1 MPRKKKDE
9 LEEGTQAEA
18 TPEAT
23 ATSEDTSVEAQG
35 ADAAEGSEPTV
46 VGSIIDAVS
55 DAVETAASTVVGG
68 VADAFTG
75 VASTV
80 GEAVGLTG
88 GEGDSATAKTG
99 RGNRAQRVGVVT
111 SDKMTKTVVVRVD
124 RLVKHP
130 KYRRYVRR
138 KKQFMAHDEL
148 GAGIGDKV
156 RIIETR
162 PLSARKR
169 WRVIEI
175 VQKAAK

>member
-9 LEEGTQAEA
+9 LEEGTQGQA
-18 TPEAT
+18 TPEAA

-35 ADAAEGSEPTV
+35 SESTV
-46 VGSIIDAVS
+46 IGDIIDAVS
-55 DAVETAASTVVGG
+55 GAVESAASTVVES
-68 VADAFTG
+68 VAGAVTS

-80 GEAVGLTG
+80 GDAVGLTG
-88 GEGDSATAKTG
+88 GDGETAKSG

-111 SDKMTKTVVVRVD
+111 SDKMTKTVTVRVD
-124 RLVKHP
+124 RLIKHP

-148 GAGIGDKV
+148 GAAIGDKV

-162 PLSARKR
+162 PLSAHKR